1 MAFGLAGSKAAGSMQ
16 YLDNGSWNK
25 RLHPGFAVHDA
36 FMCVALAE
44 AGVVGASRILEGTS
58 GFLKAYT
65 PSEGV
70 GLERLVGGLGE
81 EWEWLGSSLKPYP
94 ACRMT
99 HAFIELSGDMQTARA
114 KGSTVSPDD
123 IGSVELRM
131 SPANYILVGD
141 PTPNKRHPTNV
152 IDAQFSAYFQVAH
165 ALLYGAKTGDMS
177 PYSHLEDPA
186 IHQLTDKIS
195 VKTDKSMSGFGAKM
209 SVQWRDGQ
217 SDSKEQQFPLGETEH
232 PFTRDKVEEK
242 FMTLAV
248 PVYGEAKSSQ
258 IVQAVDSLEEMSI
271 LQLLKL
277 LR

>member
-65 PSEGV
+65 PSESV
-70 GLERLVGGLGE
+70 SLERLVGGLGE
-81 EWEWLGSSLKPYP
+81 EWGWLGSSLKPYP

-152 IDAQFSAYFQVAH
+152 IDAQFSAYFQ
-165 ALLYGAKTGDMS
+165 
-177 PYSHLEDPA
+177 
-186 IHQLTDKIS
+186 LTDKIS
-195 VKTDKSMSGFGAKM
+195 VKTDESMSGFGAKM
-209 SVQWRDGQ
+209 SVQWIDGQ
-217 SDSKEQQFPLGETEH
+217 LDSKEQQFPLGETEH

-242 FMTLAV
+242 FMALAV
-248 PVYGEAKSSQ
+248 P
-258 IVQAVDSLEEMSI
+258 
-271 LQLLKL
+271 
-277 LR
+277 R